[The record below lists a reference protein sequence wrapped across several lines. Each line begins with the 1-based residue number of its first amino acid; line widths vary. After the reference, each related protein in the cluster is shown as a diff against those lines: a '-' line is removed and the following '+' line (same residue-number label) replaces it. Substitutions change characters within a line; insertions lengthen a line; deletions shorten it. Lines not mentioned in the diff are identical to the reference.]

1 MPYHPPVTF
10 SISRAVLCVMQ
21 LDRKLLSQEAD
32 RKLFHL
38 AWAIYPL
45 LYYFGYPRDGMV
57 LLTLAAMAI
66 WLAVEV
72 ARKLG
77 HNWVSEGLMREHE
90 RKGMVIG
97 AFFQIASFFLAV
109 LLFDKPTAVLAML
122 FCCVG
127 DSVTGIAGAILYGLL
142 GTGKTLI
149 RDYSPVRLPLRPSSI
164 ITDLGYALWHRK
176 SLALMAVMFFA
187 CAVTGL
193 VVYPAA
199 APAPIAAGA
208 AGAAV
213 ADGFAWRFF
222 GRTVNDDLSITLAA
236 GGAMSLLTL
245 M

>member
-1 MPYHPPVTF
+1 M
-10 SISRAVLCVMQ
+10 MQ
-21 LDRKLLSQEAD
+21 LDRKLLNQEAD

-45 LYYFGYPRDGMV
+45 LYYFGYPRDGMI

-66 WLAVEV
+66 WAAVEA

-97 AFFQIASFFLAV
+97 AFFQITSFFLAV
-109 LLFDKPTAVLAML
+109 LLFDKPAAVLAMM

-127 DSVTGIAGAILYGLL
+127 DSVTGVAGALLYGIL

-149 RDYSPVRLPLRPSSI
+149 RDYSPVRLPLHPASI
-164 ITDLGYALWHRK
+164 IKDLRFALWHRK
-176 SLALMAVMFFA
+176 SPALMAVMFFA
-187 CAVTGL
+187 CVATGL
-193 VVYPAA
+193 AVYPAA
-199 APAPIAAGA
+199 ALTLIVAGA
-208 AGAAV
+208 AGAVV

-236 GGAMSLLTL
+236 GGAMSLLAL